1 MKGALDQFVDIVL
14 KVHKATIM
22 ALDLLE
28 SESMTKSKECTEAIL
43 SITEVT
49 ELAYQFIDKIDYLNY
64 HFHMPEFKCGVE
76 RMTSAEHLQQLL
88 NTLGKTT
95 NVGCQ
100 RIYMNLKDNCC
111 KVATICWNNFVV
123 LRHLQ
128 QEDTQTL
135 QEALEGQL
143 QVQH

>member
-49 ELAYQFIDKIDYLNY
+49 
-64 HFHMPEFKCGVE
+64 
-76 RMTSAEHLQQLL
+76 
-88 NTLGKTT
+88 
-95 NVGCQ
+95 
-100 RIYMNLKDNCC
+100 
-111 KVATICWNNFVV
+111 
-123 LRHLQ
+123 
-128 QEDTQTL
+128 QTL